1 MPPLSHPRAQQGIN
15 VRPTKRFRDLIEAEE
30 ILVLPGIFDALS
42 ARLAAEAGFQ
52 AVVGGGYAATAS
64 LIGAPDIGQLG
75 LAEMADHYRRLADSV
90 EVPILADADTG
101 FGDSVNVART
111 VRTYER
117 AGVAALIIEDQVAP
131 KRCGHMDG
139 KRVISVADMIAK
151 IKAALDARVDGDLMI
166 VARTDARAI
175 EGLEAAV
182 ERAQLYRAVGA
193 DMIFVEAPLSTDE
206 MAYICSAIAAPC
218 LANNVEGGKTPIL
231 SAERLEEIGYAAVAF
246 PVSASYVAAKA
257 LRAFFAD
264 LHAAGDT
271 STLTDR
277 MLHFAAFHEIVGLP
291 KLREQERA
299 CDAFARELLERA
311 AELDREE

>member
-1 MPPLSHPRAQQGIN
+1 MHA
-15 VRPTKRFRDLIEAEE
+15 TTRFRGLIDADE

-42 ARLAAEAGFQ
+42 ARLAELAGFQ

-75 LAEMADHYRRLADSV
+75 MTEMADHYARLCDSV
-90 EVPILADADTG
+90 GIPILADADTG
-101 FGDSVNVART
+101 FGDAVNVART
-111 VRTYER
+111 MRAYER
-117 AGVAALIIEDQVAP
+117 AGVAALILEDQVAP

-139 KRVISVADMIAK
+139 KRVIPVADMIAK
-151 IKAALDARVDGDLMI
+151 IKAALDARRDADLMV

-182 ERAQLYRAVGA
+182 ERAQLYRAAGA
-193 DMIFVEAPLSTDE
+193 DMIFVEAPLSIDE
-206 MAYICSAIAAPC
+206 MAYICSAIEAPC

-231 SAERLEEIGYAAVAF
+231 DAARLEEIGYAAVAF
-246 PVSASYVAAKA
+246 PVSAAYVSAKA
-257 LRAFFAD
+257 LHGFFAA
-264 LHAAGDT
+264 LRESGD
-271 STLTDR
+271 SRAYADQ
-277 MLHFAAFHEIVGLP
+277 MLSFTAFHDIVGLP

-311 AELDREE
+311 AEIERED

>member
-1 MPPLSHPRAQQGIN
+1 MRL
-15 VRPTKRFRDLIEAEE
+15 TKRFRDLIDAEE
-30 ILVLPGIFDALS
+30 ILVLPGVFDALS

-52 AVVGGGYAATAS
+52 AIVGGGYATTAS

-75 LAEMADHYRRLADSV
+75 LAEMADHYRRLTDSV
-90 EVPILADADTG
+90 DIPILADADTG

-111 VRTYER
+111 VRAYER
-117 AGVAALIIEDQVAP
+117 AGVAALILEDQVAP

-151 IKAALDARVDGDLMI
+151 VKAALDARVDDDLMI

-206 MAYICSAIAAPC
+206 MAYICSDIAAPC

-231 SAERLEEIGYAAVAF
+231 SAERLQEIGYAAVAF

-257 LRAFFAD
+257 LRAFFTD

-271 STLTDR
+271 AGLADR

-299 CDAFARELLERA
+299 CDVFARELLERV

>member
-1 MPPLSHPRAQQGIN
+1 M
-15 VRPTKRFRDLIEAEE
+15 RPTKRFRELIEAEE

-42 ARLAAEAGFQ
+42 ARLAAAAGFQ

-75 LAEMADHYRRLADSV
+75 LAEMADHYRRLCDSV
-90 EVPILADADTG
+90 AVPVLADADTG
-101 FGDSVNVART
+101 FGDSINVART

-139 KRVISVADMIAK
+139 KRVIPVADMIAK
-151 IKAALDARVDGDLMI
+151 IKSALDTRIDADMMI

-193 DMIFVEAPLSTDE
+193 DMIFVEAPLSADE

-218 LANNVEGGKTPIL
+218 LANNVEGGKTPLL

-257 LRAFFAD
+257 LRGFFTELKAS
-264 LHAAGDT
+264 GD
-271 STLTDR
+271 SSGLSER
-277 MLHFAAFHEIVGLP
+277 MLHFTAFHEIVGLEQ
-291 KLREQERA
+291 LRNQERA
-299 CDAFARELLERA
+299 ADAFAKELLERA
-311 AELDREE
+311 AELEREE

>member
-1 MPPLSHPRAQQGIN
+1 MRL
-15 VRPTKRFRDLIEAEE
+15 TKRFRDLIEAEE

-42 ARLAAEAGFQ
+42 ARLAAAAGFQ
-52 AVVGGGYAATAS
+52 ALVGGGYSATAS

-75 LAEMADHYRRLADSV
+75 LAEMADHYRRLTDSV
-90 EVPILADADTG
+90 DIPILADADTG
-101 FGDSVNVART
+101 FGDCVNVART

-139 KRVISVADMIAK
+139 KRVIPMADMIAK
-151 IKAALDARVDGDLMI
+151 IKAVLDARVDGDLMI

-206 MAYICSAIAAPC
+206 MAYICSDIAAPC

-231 SAERLEEIGYAAVAF
+231 SATRLEEIGYAAVAF

-257 LRAFFAD
+257 LREFFSD

-271 STLTDR
+271 AALTER
-277 MLHFAAFHEIVGLP
+277 MLHFAAFHDIVGLP

-311 AELDREE
+311 AEIDREE